1 MSKRQDLW
9 KYLRAKVK
17 KAKSNSS
24 VADTSKCVGGSDL
37 PQEHGDVTTCT
48 QRRGHTCHCTQ
59 NSVALRHFRSS
70 GMDETAHI
78 RANGPRAVIQELFA
92 TYGGKMSSSQ
102 AARHSKTSETAKRAQ
117 KHIHTC
123 SDNVA

>member
-1 MSKRQDLW
+1 MEQRGTTPLSKFWYGRD
-9 KYLRAKVK
+9 
-17 KAKSNSS
+17 
-24 VADTSKCVGGSDL
+24 
-37 PQEHGDVTTCT
+37 
-48 QRRGHTCHCTQ
+48 
-59 NSVALRHFRSS
+59 
-70 GMDETAHI
+70 AHI